1 MARTTRKGL
10 IEKLQTARGGRLLI
24 TYITSTR
31 PGYEIQI
38 ADDAFRLIYDHLE
51 AGKELAENGV
61 DLFIHSNGGSGTVPW
76 RMVSLIRQY
85 TTKFSVIV
93 PHHAF
98 SAATL
103 IALGADEIIMH
114 KMGCLGPID
123 PSVANI
129 FNPPHPFIPGQPA
142 PITSPVRIEPV
153 ATITSW
159 PVAVATPIMREG
171 FITETGILVA
181 S

>member
-1 MARTTRKGL
+1 MSSTRGQELIQKHRTER
-10 IEKLQTARGGRLLI
+10 QNRLVVA
-24 TYITSTR
+24 YITSTR
-31 PGYEIQI
+31 SGQEIQM
-38 ADDAFRLIYDHLE
+38 ADDVLRFLYDHLE
-51 AGKELAENGV
+51 NGRDLATNGV

-76 RMVSLIRQY
+76 RVVSLIREY
-85 TTKFSVIV
+85 TDKFAVLV

-129 FNPPHPFIPGQPA
+129 FNPPNPLNPSQFS
-142 PITSPVRIEPV
+142 PISVEDV
-153 ATITSW
+153 SAYFKLVKDEVGITH
-159 PVAVATPIMREG
+159 ED
-171 FITETGILVA
+171 ELVQA
-181 S
+181 